1 MFFHFT
7 PRDATYP
14 NGFFQ
19 MPSYAYANV
28 YITYEKDQ
36 KETFEMGK
44 QNAQA
49 KRVHYNILVGQ
60 AAKRWLL
67 NYARI
72 GRVLLLL

>member
-1 MFFHFT
+1 
-7 PRDATYP
+7 
-14 NGFFQ
+14 
-19 MPSYAYANV
+19 MPSYACANV

-49 KRVHYNILVGQ
+49 KRVHYNIFVGQ
-60 AAKRWLL
+60 ASKRWLL

-72 GRVLLLL
+72 GHVLLLL